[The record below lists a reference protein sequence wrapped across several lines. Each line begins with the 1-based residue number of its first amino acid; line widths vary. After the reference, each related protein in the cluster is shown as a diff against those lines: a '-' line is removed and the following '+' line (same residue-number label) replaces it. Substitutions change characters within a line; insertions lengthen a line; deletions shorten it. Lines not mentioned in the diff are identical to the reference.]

1 MKKDQSAV
9 YKDFRFWMALTFML
23 LFLLFLVVR
32 YP

>member
-1 MKKDQSAV
+1 MKKDQAEIFRDV
-9 YKDFRFWMALTFML
+9 RFWMACTFML